1 MQSRSIGVQLEL
13 DDCFVDQCACVLVY
27 VFIFTLYN
35 NNYDKY
41 T

>member
-13 DDCFVDQCACVLVY
+13 DADSLVCMCACERLC
-27 VFIFTLYN
+27 IHTL
-35 NNYDKY
+35 YDKY